1 MSPATT
7 GDPVIS
13 ERTVAEVRAARG
25 GWEHVAPPGEPL
37 TARLL
42 IGPVLRRVVDD
53 RATIWVETTAPAEV
67 RVEVTGGGAGSAPT
81 FSAYGHH
88 YAIVIVEDLVPG
100 TANEYRVWLDELQV
114 WPQPESPY
122 PPSVIATRA
131 DGQPVSMI
139 FGSCREATQQA
150 TGRKLPPDALDAYAR
165 RLMTDPRSPDLRP
178 DLIVLLGDQVYADKT
193 SAKVRRFLHR
203 RRPAGHDAPADE
215 VVSFD
220 EYTKLYL
227 ESWRDPEVRWLLATV
242 PSVMIFDDHEIIDDW
257 NTSAAW
263 RRDMSAQDWWPE
275 RIASG
280 LASYWVYQH
289 LGNLSPD
296 ELLADP
302 LLAKINSV
310 EDATSLLHDFGI
322 SVDKPSSAE
331 NTDRPYQWSF
341 ALDVGRTRLVMLDN
355 RCNRVLTP
363 GRREILPA
371 AEWGWFVDQAHGDYD
386 HLVVGSSLPWLMP
399 PAIHHLEAWNER
411 LADSGGGRRA
421 ALAERIRRAF
431 DLEHWAAFTR
441 SFDALTELF
450 RRLGEGGPGAPGHRV
465 GAGGAYAAPAS
476 ISVLSG
482 DVHHSYVARA
492 RLGPQVT
499 TPVHQLTCSPI
510 HNQVPVVMRP
520 LMRFSWSRV
529 AARAVRGV
537 ARSAGVARP
546 PLSWKRLAGPYF
558 GNAVS
563 TLRHQGARADVRVEG
578 TTRDG
583 ELTTV
588 ADVHLH
594 DA

>member
-1 MSPATT
+1 M
-7 GDPVIS
+7 
-13 ERTVAEVRAARG
+13 
-25 GWEHVAPPGEPL
+25 
-37 TARLL
+37 TAHLL
-42 IGPVLRRVVDD
+42 IGPVLRRVVGDQ
-53 RATIWVETTAPAEV
+53 ATIWVETTAPAEV
-67 RVEVTGGGAGSAPT
+67 RVEVATGGTGAAGT
-81 FSAYGHH
+81 FSCYGHH
-88 YAIVIVEDLVPG
+88 YAIVIVEGLAPG
-100 TANEYRVWLDELQV
+100 TAGEYEVWLDDRQV

-122 PPSVIATRA
+122 PPSMIVTREA
-131 DGQPVSMI
+131 EDAAQPVSMI
-139 FGSCREATQQA
+139 FGSCREATQHA

-165 RLMTDPRSPDLRP
+165 RLMTDPRSPELRADLV
-178 DLIVLLGDQVYADKT
+178 VLLGDQVYADKT
-193 SAKVRRFLHR
+193 SAKVRRFLR
-203 RRPAGHDAPADE
+203 RRRSAGHHGPADE

-242 PSVMIFDDHEIIDDW
+242 PCVMIFDDHEVIDDW

-263 RRDMSAQDWWPE
+263 RADMSSQQWWSE

-280 LASYWVYQH
+280 LASYWIYQH
-289 LGNLSPD
+289 LGNMSPD
-296 ELLADP
+296 ELRADP
-302 LLAKINSV
+302 LLAKITSV
-310 EDATSLLHDFGI
+310 EDATSLLHDFGL

-341 ALDVGRTRLVMLDN
+341 ALDIGRTRLIMLDN

-363 GRREILPA
+363 GRREMLPA

-411 LADSGGGRRA
+411 LADSSGARRA
-421 ALAERIRRAF
+421 ALAERVRRAF

-441 SFDALTELF
+441 SFNALTELF
-450 RRLGEGGPGAPGHRV
+450 RRLGEGGPDAPGHRV

-492 RLGPQVT
+492 DLGPAVT

-510 HNQVPVVMRP
+510 HNQVPAVMRP
-520 LMRFSWSRV
+520 LMRFSWSRL
-529 AARAVRGV
+529 AAKGVRGV
-537 ARSAGVARP
+537 ARSAGVQRP
-546 PLSWKRLAGPYF
+546 SVRWRRLAGPYF

-563 TLRHQGARADVRVEG
+563 TLRHVGARADVRVEG

-583 ELTTV
+583 ELHTV
-588 ADVHLH
+588 ADVQLH
-594 DA
+594 HALRHDPVQSELS